1 MNKEKSNQ
9 LIDIQREL
17 VNTEAIDEHKSLNNP
32 FIGQRIKKFQ
42 AELKKLARENEIM
55 AEIGQVISSTLDIE
69 EVYERFVELV
79 RYLIDFDR
87 LAINIINH
95 ENLTFFIPYVWGL
108 VVPERFPKA
117 IVSLQGTATLGIWHT
132 KTPLIV
138 NEKNRQEISRR
149 FPGLALAFAAGF
161 KSLMMTPLFAKNEV
175 IGVLNIQSTKANAY
189 TEKDLKIAQR
199 VSNQIAGAIANA
211 LLFRRHEEAE
221 IKVKEQLSFLRVLL
235 DTIPNPIFYKD
246 CQGKYLG
253 CNKAWSEIY
262 NLQPEEVMGRTVYDI
277 APKHLADIYQQKD
290 EELFR
295 NGGTQVY
302 EAKVIGADGQERDVL
317 FNKAAFYKADGSLG
331 GIVGSS
337 TDITER
343 KQTEAVLK
351 KREEEVRLLARE
363 NNILAEIG
371 RIISSTLDIEEVYEN
386 FAFEV
391 RKLIPFDGLIVSI
404 LNEKEHKINFR
415 YSWGIQIP
423 GRRTGDALPIEEGT
437 AAAYILQKRSI
448 LFLQGDSLVEIPN
461 RFPGLE
467 PFMKAGIQSLIL
479 VPLLAHDKI
488 IGILGFFT
496 KNPQAYSAD
505 HLRLAERVGNQIAG
519 AIANAQLFE
528 DLKKSQEALRQSE
541 DRYRSILA
549 SIEDGYYEVD
559 LAGNFTFFND
569 ALCQVLGY
577 SKEEMVGLNNRQ
589 YTDQENARKIY
600 QVFNRVYKTGQPAK
614 QFEAEVI
621 RKDGIKRNVELSV
634 SLIRNNFEKPIG
646 FRGIVRDISERKK
659 AEQEMTELQEQL
671 RQAQK
676 MEAIGQL
683 AGGIA
688 HDFNNALT
696 LIRTCSQLA
705 LLDLKEDNPLREK
718 FEMINRATEQS
729 ANLTRQLLAF
739 SRRQVMEMRVVDLN
753 NLIREMDKMLRRI
766 IGEDIELV
774 NNLAEDLGRVRL
786 DPGQMEQ
793 VIINLAIN
801 ARDAMPRGGRLTIE
815 TANVHLDEGYVNGHV
830 GVNPGDYIR
839 LTVSDTGIGMAPEVR
854 RRVFEPFFTTKDKGK
869 GTGLG
874 LSTVYGIVK
883 QSGGYIYVYS
893 EPGMG
898 ATFKIYLPR
907 IDEELERES
916 AGPQELPKGKET
928 ILVVEDEKDVRT
940 LIVQILRKQ
949 GYKVIEAENG
959 GEVFTACANH
969 QGKINLLLTDVV
981 MPGMSGRELAEKLL
995 GWHPEMKVLYMS
1007 GYTDDAMIRY
1017 GVLEAGMNF
1026 MQKPF
1031 SMEALAQKVRQV
1043 LDQ

>member
-1 MNKEKSNQ
+1 MERKYNQ
-9 LIDIQREL
+9 IIDIPRKLANSENIFEKKL
-17 VNTEAIDEHKSLNNP
+17 LNNP
-32 FIGQRIKKFQ
+32 FLSQRIEKIQ
-42 AELKKLARENEIM
+42 EELEKLARENEIM

-69 EVYERFVELV
+69 EVYDRFVELV

-95 ENLTFFIPYVWGL
+95 DNQTFFIPYVWGP
-108 VVPERFPKA
+108 VVPERIPKA
-117 IVSLQGTATLGIWHT
+117 VISLQGTATLEILQT
-132 KTPLIV
+132 KSSLLV
-138 NEKNRQEISRR
+138 NERNREEISRR
-149 FPGLALAFAAGF
+149 FPGLAPAFAAGF
-161 KSLMMTPLFAKNEV
+161 KSLIMTPLFAKNEV
-175 IGVLNIQSTKANAY
+175 IGILNIQSAKPNAY
-189 TEKDLKIAQR
+189 SQEDLKLAQK

-211 LLFRRHEEAE
+211 LLFKRHEEAE
-221 IKVKEQLSFLRVLL
+221 ITVKEQLSFLRVLL

-246 CQGKYLG
+246 SQGKYLG
-253 CNKAWSEIY
+253 CNKSWSEIHGRR
-262 NLQPEEVMGRTVYDI
+262 PEEVIGKTVYEI
-277 APKHLADIYQQKD
+277 APSYLADIYRQKD
-290 EELFR
+290 EELLKV
-295 NGGTQVY
+295 GGTQIY
-302 EAKVIGADGQERDVL
+302 EAKIISADGQERDMI
-317 FNKAAFYKADGSLG
+317 FNKAVFYKADGSIG
-331 GIVGSS
+331 GIVGTA
-337 TDITER
+337 TDITKR
-343 KQTEAVLK
+343 KQTEAMLK

-371 RIISSTLDIEEVYEN
+371 RIISSTLDIEDVYEN
-386 FAFEV
+386 FAIEV
-391 RKLIPFDGLIVSI
+391 QKLIPFDGLIVSI
-404 LNEKEHKINFR
+404 INEKENKVNFR
-415 YSWGIQIP
+415 YSWGMQIP
-423 GRRTGDALPIEEGT
+423 GRTIGDSLPIAEGT
-437 AAAYILQKRSI
+437 VAAYILQKHS
-448 LFLQGDSLVEIPN
+448 LLQFQGESLAEISH
-461 RFPGLE
+461 RFPALV
-467 PFMKAGIQSLIL
+467 PFIKAGIQSLIL
-479 VPLLAHDKI
+479 VPLLAQDKI

-496 KNPQAYSAD
+496 KIPQAYSAND
-505 HLRLAERVGNQIAG
+505 LKLAEKVGNQIAG
-519 AIANAQLFE
+519 AIANSQLFE

-541 DRYRSILA
+541 ERYRSILA
-549 SIEDGYYEVD
+549 NIEDGYYEVD
-559 LAGNFTFFND
+559 LKGNFTFFND
-569 ALCQVLGY
+569 ALCQMLGY
-577 SKEEMVGLNNRQ
+577 NQEEIAGLNNRQ
-589 YTDQENARKIY
+589 YTDEENARKIY
-600 QVFNRVYKTGQPAK
+600 QIFNRVYKTGIPAK

-621 RKDGIKRNVELSV
+621 RKDGTKRNVELSV
-634 SLIRNNFEKPIG
+634 SLIRDNSDKPIG
-646 FRGIVRDISERKK
+646 FRGIARDITERKK
-659 AEQEMTELQEQL
+659 AEREMVELQEQL

-705 LLDLKEDNPLREK
+705 LLDLKEADPLREK

-739 SRRQVMEMRVVDLN
+739 SRRQVMEMKVIDLN
-753 NLIREMDKMLRRI
+753 NLIREMDKMLRRV

-774 NNLAEDLGRVRL
+774 NNLAEDLGRVRV

-793 VIINLAIN
+793 VIINLAVN
-801 ARDAMPRGGRLTIE
+801 ARDAMPKGGRLTIE
-815 TANVHLDEGYVNGHV
+815 TANVHLDQGYVNGHV
-830 GVNPGDYIR
+830 GVDPGNYIR
-839 LTVSDTGIGMAPEVR
+839 LTISDTGVGMTPEVKSR
-854 RRVFEPFFTTKDKGK
+854 IFEPFFTTKEKGK

-883 QSGGYIYVYS
+883 QSRGYIYVYS

-907 IDEELERES
+907 VDEDLEKRPTE
-916 AGPQELPKGKET
+916 PKELPQGRET
-928 ILVVEDEKDVRT
+928 ILVVEDEKDVRS

-959 GEVFTACANH
+959 GEAFEACAH
-969 QGKINLLLTDVV
+969 HKGKINLLLTDVV

-995 GWHPEMKVLYMS
+995 CWQPEMKVLYMS

>member
-1 MNKEKSNQ
+1 MREKYRQ
-9 LIDIQREL
+9 IIDIPKEL
-17 VNTEAIDEHKSLNNP
+17 INKRSMFESRFLKSP
-32 FIGQRIKKFQ
+32 IIRAKIEKFQ
-42 AELKKLARENEIM
+42 EELEKLTRENEIM

-69 EVYERFVELV
+69 EVYGYFVELV

-87 LAINIINH
+87 LAINIINP
-95 ENLTFFIPYVWGL
+95 ENQTFFIPYVWGP
-108 VVPERFPKA
+108 VVPERTPKA
-117 IVSLQGTATLGIWHT
+117 IVSLQGTATLEIFRT
-132 KTPLIV
+132 KSPLLV
-138 NEKNRQEISRR
+138 NEDNRQEIAQR
-149 FPGLALAFAAGF
+149 FPGLAPAFAAGF
-161 KSLMMTPLFAKNEV
+161 KSLMMTPLFSQNEV
-175 IGVLNIQSTKANAY
+175 IGVLNVQSTKPNAY
-189 TEKDLKIAQR
+189 AEDDLKVAQR

-221 IKVKEQLSFLRVLL
+221 IKIKEQLNFLWVLL

-246 CQGKYLG
+246 SQGKYLG
-253 CNKAWSEIY
+253 CNRAWSEIHG
-262 NLQPEEVMGRTVYDI
+262 LQPEEIIGKTVYDI
-277 APKHLADIYQQKD
+277 APAKLADIYWQKD
-290 EELFR
+290 EELFK
-295 NGGTQVY
+295 NGGKQIY
-302 EAKVIGADGQERDVL
+302 EAKLIRADGQEREVI
-317 FNKAAFYKADGSLG
+317 FNKAVFYKADGSLG
-331 GIVGSS
+331 GIVGIT

-343 KQTEAVLK
+343 KKTEAVLK
-351 KREEEVRLLARE
+351 RKEEEVRLLARE
-363 NNILAEIG
+363 NNILAEIA
-371 RIISSTLDIEEVYEN
+371 RIISSTLKIEEVYEN
-386 FAFEV
+386 FANEV
-391 RKLIPFDGLIVSI
+391 QKLILFDGLIVSI
-404 LNEKEHKINFR
+404 INEKENKVYFR
-415 YSWGIQIP
+415 YSAGLQIP
-423 GRRTGDALPIEEGT
+423 GRMIGDSLPIAEGT
-437 AAAYILQKRSI
+437 AAAYILQKRSA
-448 LFLQGDSLVEIPN
+448 LFIQGEALAEIADH
-461 RFPGLE
+461 FPGLL
-467 PFMKAGIQSLIL
+467 PFKGAGIRSLIMAPL
-479 VPLLAHDKI
+479 VSQDKI
-488 IGILGFFT
+488 VGILGFFT
-496 KNPQAYSAD
+496 KKANAYSAND
-505 HLRLAERVGNQIAG
+505 LRLAERVANQIAG
-519 AIANAQLFE
+519 AIANSLLFE

-541 DRYRSILA
+541 ERYRSILA
-549 SIEDGYYEVD
+549 NIEDGYYEVD
-559 LAGNFTFFND
+559 LAGNFTFFNES
-569 ALCQVLGY
+569 LSQMLGY

-589 YTDQENARKIY
+589 YTDEENARQIY
-600 QVFNRVYKTGQPAK
+600 QIFNRVYKTGLPAK
-614 QFEAEVI
+614 QFEAEII
-621 RKDGIKRNVELSV
+621 RKDGQKRNVELSV
-634 SLIRNNFEKPIG
+634 SLIRNNAEKPIG
-646 FRGIVRDISERKK
+646 FRGIVRDITERKK
-659 AEQEMTELQEQL
+659 AEKEMVELQEQL

-705 LLDLKEDNPLREK
+705 LLDLKEADPLKEK

-739 SRRQVMEMRVVDLN
+739 SRRQVMELKVVDLN
-753 NLIREMDKMLRRI
+753 NLIREMDKMLRRV

-774 NNLAEDLGRVRL
+774 NNLAEDLGRVRV

-793 VIINLAIN
+793 VIINLAVN

-815 TANVHLDEGYVNGHV
+815 TANVHLDQGYVNGHV

-839 LTVSDTGIGMAPEVR
+839 LTVSDTGVGMTPEVR
-854 RRVFEPFFTTKDKGK
+854 RRIFEPFFTTKEKGK

-907 IDEELERES
+907 IDEELEKEHT
-916 AGPQELPKGKET
+916 GPAELPQGRET
-928 ILVVEDEKDVRT
+928 ILVVEDEKDVRS

-949 GYKVIEAENG
+949 GYQVIEAESG
-959 GEVFTACANH
+959 AEAFDACANH
-969 QGKINLLLTDVV
+969 EGKISLLLTDVV

-995 GWHPEMKVLYMS
+995 SWQPEMKVLYMS